1 MKKLIVLITLIFIV
15 SCSGIKLLS
24 SKDYYSNEFQKKIE
38 TIQSIY
44 RDGLSS
50 EAIKRLDSIDD
61 STLKDVEKAKK
72 YNFLG
77 VVQFSNDDTDKAIT
91 YFEKAS
97 SYEHDYLE
105 LKNQIRLNL
114 ASSFYKIEQF
124 EYSKNYLRQI
134 QVDTLKRPEGEKY
147 AKLKLIVFQK
157 FEKNEE
163 VTEAIFYLGKPLET
177 FDDVKKFDYLSLLK
191 SSYSK
196 LSESKKIYF
205 LEKNTENI
213 LAAYLAKEEA
223 FKRMILGDKDGMR
236 DVISWLES
244 KFGHVE
250 EVQKVVLD
258 FNSNMKSYSKIDSRA
273 IGVILPLNDR
283 SKSKFANKV
292 LSGIESAVN
301 YSQNKDFLAVVHVK
315 DSFDN
320 PAVSAK
326 AVRELIIKHNVSVII
341 GGLYSANARA
351 QYLEARKYGALFI
364 SLSTVDLSKNEKSP
378 LLIEMPGSIQS
389 QIAAL
394 TDPKF
399 LEYYGK
405 NLAVLY
411 PNNQKGNIYANE
423 LWSLNEE
430 GLLNIKSINKFD
442 ITTRDFRAPISQ
454 LLGLKYKRQR
464 EEELNL
470 WKAIYEVKEKKTSV
484 RRKQVLKPVIDF
496 DWIFIPTY
504 PNTALQTIPTFK
516 WFDSK
521 GLTFFGPPSWGSSSQ
536 LKKEQNNWGRLNY
549 VGDDVKSFDMSF
561 SKEYTSRNKKRLS
574 LLSINGFDA
583 MNIATDLIKNSTF
596 EDRGGFSSSIINK
609 QSIKG
614 KTGSWY
620 LKDNLW
626 IKEMSYL
633 NIKKSGVSKINL
645 ETLIENNKSN

>member
-1 MKKLIVLITLIFIV
+1 MKNLVVLITLIFIV

-24 SKDYYSNEFQKKIE
+24 SKDYYSNDFQKKIE

-50 EAIKRLDSIDD
+50 EAIKRLEAIDD

-77 VVQFSNDDTDKAIT
+77 VIQFSNDDTDKAIT
-91 YFEKAS
+91 LFEKANT
-97 SYEHDYLE
+97 YQHDFLE

-134 QVDTLKRPEGEKY
+134 QVDTLKRAEGEKY

-163 VTEAIFYLGKPLET
+163 VISAIFYLGRPLET
-177 FDDVKKFDYLSLLK
+177 FNDVKEFDYLSLLK

-196 LSESKKIYF
+196 LSDSKKIYF
-205 LEKNTENI
+205 LEENTENI

-223 FKRMILGDKDGMR
+223 FRRMILGDKDGMT
-236 DVISWLES
+236 DIISWLES

-250 EVQKVVLD
+250 EVQKIVLD
-258 FNSNMKSYSKIDSRA
+258 YNSNMKSYSKIDARS
-273 IGVILPLNDR
+273 IGVILPLSDR
-283 SKSKFANKV
+283 NKSKFANKV

-301 YSQNKDFLAVVHVK
+301 YSKNKDFLATIHIK
-315 DSFDN
+315 DSYN
-320 PAVSAK
+320 SPAVSAK
-326 AVRELIIKHNVSVII
+326 VVRELILKHNVSVII
-341 GGLYSANARA
+341 GGLYSNNARA

-364 SLSTVDLSKNEKSP
+364 SLSTVDLSKSEKSP
-378 LLIEMPGSIQS
+378 LLIEIPGSIQS

-399 LEYYGK
+399 LNYYGN

-430 GLLNIKSINKFD
+430 GQLNIKSINKFD
-442 ITTRDFRAPISQ
+442 TSTKDFRAPISK
-454 LLGLKYKRQR
+454 LLGLKYQRQR

-470 WKAIYEVKEKKTSV
+470 WKAIYEVKEKKTSA
-484 RRKQVLKPVIDF
+484 RRKQFLRPVIDF

-504 PNTALQTIPTFK
+504 PNIAVQTIPTFK

-521 GLTFFGPPSWGSSSQ
+521 GLTFFGTPSWGSSSQ
-536 LKKEQNNWGRLNY
+536 LKKEQNSWGKVNY
-549 VGDDVKSFDMSF
+549 IGDDVKSYDMSF
-561 SKEYTSRNKKRLS
+561 SKEFKMRNKKKLN
-574 LLSINGFDA
+574 LLAINGFDA
-583 MNIATDLIKNSTF
+583 MSIAVNLIQSSTF
-596 EDRGGFSSSIINK
+596 EDRGGFSSSIISRQNI
-609 QSIKG
+609 QG
-614 KTGSWY
+614 KTGRWY

-626 IKEMSYL
+626 LKEMSYL
-633 NIKKSGVSKINL
+633 NIRKSGVSKLNL
-645 ETLIENNKSN
+645 ETLIQSKESN